1 MKKQI
6 SLLFSFSA
14 LVFLLAF
21 TSCKDDPEPP
31 MAEIFF
37 EVDEN
42 DPYSIQFS
50 AMTQNA
56 SSYSWDFGDQDG
68 TSTSKDPQYTYAMS
82 GDYTVKLTAMGEGG
96 EVQVTKQVSIAASVL
111 EMLTGGPEASNGK
124 TWVMSKTAS
133 NSDGAFSF
141 SGTVYQAAPSDVLTM
156 FGIGSEYD
164 NEYTFH
170 YDGKYSVAPK
180 NGQVLASVIHA
191 YVNNTI
197 VGEPVWDLGLAVETY
212 TAPASS
218 TFTLNEGDFSFSARQ
233 ENPQTQTVS
242 EVETIDVNDAN
253 WISFSENA
261 YFGILTYDTKVIIRD
276 ITANRMIVS
285 MLVSTLSPEVYPE
298 DFMKPSIMYT
308 LSFEKK

>member
-6 SLLFSFSA
+6 SLLLGLSA
-14 LVFLLAF
+14 FVCLLAV

-31 MAEIFF
+31 RAEIFF

-42 DPYSIQFS
+42 NPYSIQFT
-50 AMTQNA
+50 AMTENA
-56 SSYSWDFGDQDG
+56 TSYSWDFGDQEG
-68 TSTSKDPQYTYAMS
+68 VSALKEPQYTYAMS
-82 GDYTVKLTAMGEGG
+82 GDYTVSLKAMGEGG
-96 EVQVTKQVSIAASVL
+96 EIEVTKQISIAASLL

-124 TWVMSKTAS
+124 TWVLSKTAS

-141 SGTVYQAAPSDVLTM
+141 SGTVYQAAPNDVLTM
-156 FGIGSEYD
+156 FGIGGEYD

-197 VGEPVWDLGLAVETY
+197 VGEPIWDLGLAVETF
-212 TAPASS
+212 TAPTNS
-218 TFTLNEGDFSFSARQ
+218 TFTLHQEDLSFTARQ

-242 EVETIDVNDAN
+242 DVETITINDADYV
-253 WISFSENA
+253 SFSEDA
-261 YFGILTYDTKVIIRD
+261 YFGILTYETKIVIRD
-276 ITANRMIVS
+276 ITSDRMTVS
-285 MLVSTLSPEVYPE
+285 MLVSTLSPEAYPE

-308 LSFEKK
+308 LSFDAK